1 MENKPVHRFTFYV
14 FGLSYLLLSIITD
27 EVRFLYFA
35 APLIAMP
42 WFDEGF
48 EQLMNA
54 IKDYKKSK
62 EELENETE

>member
-14 FGLSYLLLSIITD
+14 FGVSYVLLSFITD

-35 APLIAMP
+35 VLLICMP

-54 IKDYKKSK
+54 IKNYKKAK